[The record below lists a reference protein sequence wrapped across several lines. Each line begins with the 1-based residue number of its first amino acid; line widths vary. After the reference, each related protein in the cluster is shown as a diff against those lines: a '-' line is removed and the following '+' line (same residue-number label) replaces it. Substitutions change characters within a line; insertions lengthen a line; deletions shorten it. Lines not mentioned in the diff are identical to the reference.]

1 MLVATTPCLAEGLN
15 IPEASVVVFLDY
27 DWVPSVMA
35 QAFSRVLRPQQERD
49 VHVHFLT
56 CRGTIEEYM
65 ELLCDCKRKAIA
77 EGLDYEEYDF
87 RLEDLP
93 DIKAYAEALVTSPEV
108 LEKLTRRRFVC
119 HLRLQRVLSNL
130 LSNAIKYSPAGGEI
144 RVLVRHI
151 SEDGTAN
158 AIVSV
163 ADQGLGIRAA
173 DLPHIFDRFYRG
185 RNVLSL
191 VGGAGI
197 GLSGVKQIVEQHG
210 GSIEVESEEGRGTQV
225 TVVLPSATNIS
236 AKRGPTS

>member
-1 MLVATTPCLAEGLN
+1 
-15 IPEASVVVFLDY
+15 
-27 DWVPSVMA
+27 
-35 QAFSRVLRPQQERD
+35 
-49 VHVHFLT
+49 
-56 CRGTIEEYM
+56 
-65 ELLCDCKRKAIA
+65 
-77 EGLDYEEYDF
+77 
-87 RLEDLP
+87 
-93 DIKAYAEALVTSPEV
+93 
-108 LEKLTRRRFVC
+108 
-119 HLRLQRVLSNL
+119 
-130 LSNAIKYSPAGGEI
+130 
-144 RVLVRHI
+144 LVRHI

-173 DLPHIFDRFYRG
+173 DLPHIFGRFYRG